1 MSSAIPSGG
10 QSEIPEGIW
19 ESEGCGTGDDIEFYI
34 YIYINI
40 THKMFS
46 YIYIYILIIE
56 VHVFLQVFNECTTD
70 MDFVVCSVT
79 CYYFFFQCLY
89 VLGESSI

>member
-1 MSSAIPSGG
+1 MVVKAKYPKAFGKVKDVELVMISS
-10 QSEIPEGIW
+10 
-19 ESEGCGTGDDIEFYI
+19 FI